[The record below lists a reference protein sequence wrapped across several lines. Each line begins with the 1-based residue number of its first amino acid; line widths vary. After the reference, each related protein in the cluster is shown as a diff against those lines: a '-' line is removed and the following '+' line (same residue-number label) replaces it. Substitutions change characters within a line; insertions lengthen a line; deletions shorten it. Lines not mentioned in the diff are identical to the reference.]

1 MMQQLLIGSAVISI
15 TIIVQAIFLGVAAT
29 ALDRVGG
36 WLVTPPH
43 AVKYVVTLISITLW
57 LLAAHAVNVWI
68 WAGALMGVGAFDA
81 LEPALYFSV
90 VAFTTLGFGDITL
103 PVEWRLLS
111 GLAAANGLLL
121 FGLSTAFLVE
131 FLSQFGRALAEAKA
145 APTSRSPQA

>member
-1 MMQQLLIGSAVISI
+1 MTQQLLVGSAIISL

-29 ALDRVGG
+29 ALDRVGA
-36 WLVTPPH
+36 WLVTRPQGL
-43 AVKYVVTLISITLW
+43 KYVVTLICVTLW
-57 LLAAHAVNVWI
+57 LLVAHAVNVWI

-131 FLSQFGRALAEAKA
+131 FLSQFGRAVAEEKA
-145 APTSRSPQA
+145 ARASQSHKA